1 MVVVDAAVY
10 KVDHCAVHAAGH
22 SIDEDRADA
31 IAAEVRAILRDDK
44 GIEDAYGALADL
56 AKTDFHTETLQ
67 RVLAAPDSYDE
78 WRVGEALA
86 EHHLVN
92 NKSCSFPWPDCRSTR
107 NPNSSGGGVDLI
119 GFEHGERVRFVFAEV
134 KTSHQQAWP
143 PSVLTSRSHG
153 LHAQLTGL
161 NAGDQR
167 SEWAI
172 RYLAM
177 NGNGRPW
184 FDDFRSAVRTYLAD
198 KLDVVIY
205 GLLVH
210 VAAPNQDDLQG
221 QAVKLSKTLKEPTT
235 MELVAIY
242 LPAELLVKIADAAI
256 VIETAA

>member
-1 MVVVDAAVY
+1 
-10 KVDHCAVHAAGH
+10 
-22 SIDEDRADA
+22 
-31 IAAEVRAILRDDK
+31 
-44 GIEDAYGALADL
+44 
-56 AKTDFHTETLQ
+56 
-67 RVLAAPDSYDE
+67 
-78 WRVGEALA
+78 
-86 EHHLVN
+86 
-92 NKSCSFPWPDCRSTR
+92 
-107 NPNSSGGGVDLI
+107 
-119 GFEHGERVRFVFAEV
+119 
-134 KTSHQQAWP
+134 
-143 PSVLTSRSHG
+143 
-153 LHAQLTGL
+153 
-161 NAGDQR
+161 
-167 SEWAI
+167 
-172 RYLAM
+172 M